1 MIVPMKKISLVVLQN
16 QRKEALKQLRKAGIV
31 HLEELQGSSEELS
44 QLKNKFNTL
53 EMSLL
58 FLDDVKLP
66 KKTVVEQ
73 KKISVTEAFSMAE
86 KIVDSYNEI
95 KQNKDIIINLSKEL
109 DRFAGWG
116 DVSSKDFEYLSSK
129 NIHLAMYEIPSAKY
143 SLIPETVQTLCVNK
157 DKYQVRFLVVT
168 SDGIRPEGLPAE
180 AYGIPLNGIE
190 TLSLKTQIAELEQR
204 NNLLQAEL
212 ELSVAYK
219 DAIKEALSHCEKE
232 IEFENIYSGMNG
244 DSEGS
249 ILLSWLTGYV
259 PAEEVKTITSL
270 AQANKW
276 AYVFDDPTEEDAVPT
291 QLKNNKFVSLI
302 YPVTD
307 FLGTVPG
314 YTEYDISSWFLLFF
328 AIFFGI
334 IFGDA
339 GYGLLMVLV
348 AGGVLCKSKLQK
360 RTVGPGMYLLLLLG
374 LTTMAWGTITCSW
387 FGMPTDSLPAFFKNI
402 AVPALSNATS
412 NESPEKALW
421 VKQNLQILCFALAL
435 VQLSV
440 AHIKGMVRYRK
451 SLKCLGELGSLVML
465 WGIFYLVL
473 NLVVSSQR
481 FSFGLPVLGTTMMNL
496 VLSFIGVGFTLN
508 FIFSN
513 YEGSLGKSI
522 LESCKNIVSVLLGVV
537 NVFSDIV
544 SYIRLWAVGIAGGA
558 IASTVNDMA
567 GPMLGGAI
575 IFMGMLLLVFGH
587 GLNMILNVLS
597 VIVHGVRLNTLEFSS
612 HLGISWAGFKYKPFS
627 E

>member
-16 QRKEALKQLRKAGIV
+16 QRKEALKQLRKVGIV

-44 QLKNKFNTL
+44 LLKNKFNTL

-66 KKTVVEQ
+66 KRTVIEQ
-73 KKISVTEAFSMAE
+73 KNLSVTEALTKAE
-86 KIVDSYNEI
+86 EIVATCEEI
-95 KQNKDIIINLSKEL
+95 KQNNDLLVNLSKEL
-109 DRFAGWG
+109 ERFNGWG
-116 DVSSKDFEYLSSK
+116 EVVSEEFDYLANK
-129 NIHLAMYEIPSAKY
+129 NIHLTMYEIPLAKY
-143 SLIPETVQTLCVNK
+143 SLIPESIRTICVNK
-157 DKYQVRFLVVT
+157 DKYLVRFLALT
-168 SDGIRPEGLPAE
+168 ADGSRPEDMPAE
-180 AYGIPLNGIE
+180 AYAIPLNGIDTVAIKNQIVE
-190 TLSLKTQIAELEQR
+190 LKEKNKVLEKEL
-204 NNLLQAEL
+204 AV
-212 ELSVAYK
+212 SVAFK
-219 DAIKEALSHCEKE
+219 DTIKNAISHYEKE

-244 DSEGS
+244 DTEGN

-259 PAEEVKTITSL
+259 PAEEVSQITAL
-270 AQANKW
+270 AQKNNW
-276 AYVFDDPTEEDAVPT
+276 AYVFDDPTDEDAVPT

-360 RTVGPGMYLLLLLG
+360 RAAGPGMYLLLLLG

-387 FGMPTDSLPAFFKNI
+387 FGIPTDSLPAFFKNI

-481 FSFGLPVLGTTMMNL
+481 FSFALPVFGTTMLTL
-496 VLSFIGVGFTLN
+496 VLAFIGVGFTLN

-513 YEGSLGKSI
+513 YEGNIGQSI